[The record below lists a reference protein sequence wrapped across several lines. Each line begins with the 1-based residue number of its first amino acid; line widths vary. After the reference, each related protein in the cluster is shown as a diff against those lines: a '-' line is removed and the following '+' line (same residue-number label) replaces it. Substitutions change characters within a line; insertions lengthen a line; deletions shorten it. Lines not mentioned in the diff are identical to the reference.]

1 MICPTCDSDMI
12 VVEHEGLELDY
23 CVNCYGIWF
32 DKGELDW
39 LLESLGLEK
48 AGSCLEGFIEAEEAI
63 TNEQKRRCPLC
74 RFKMKKV
81 NLETKV
87 LVDICPLGEGV
98 WFDGDEVRT
107 LVKHLALKVTNNNE
121 VQNNVLKFIG
131 KVLKHKDVLD

>member
-1 MICPTCDSDMI
+1 MICPNCDSDMI

-23 CVNCYGIWF
+23 CINCHGIWF

-48 AGSCLEGFIEAEEAI
+48 TGSYLEGFIEAEEAI

-87 LVDICPLGEGV
+87 LVDICPRGEGV

-107 LVKHLALKVTNNNE
+107 LVKHLTLKVPKNNE
-121 VQNNVLKFIG
+121 VQHNVLKFIG
-131 KVLKHKDVLD
+131 KVLKHNDVLD